1 MTMAETPDPPYWAVI
16 FTSLRDEQPD
26 DGYEPTADRM
36 FELAERQPGFLGCE
50 SAREGLGITVCYWS
64 DEESIAAWK
73 RQVEHM
79 EAQARGR
86 AQWYERYTVRIARV
100 ERAYEVQ
107 RAT

>member
-16 FTSLRDEQPD
+16 FTSLRDEQRD
-26 DGYEPTADRM
+26 DGYEQAADRM

-50 SAREGLGITVCYWS
+50 SAREGLSITVCYWS

-79 EAQARGR
+79 DAQARGR
-86 AQWYERYTVRIARV
+86 AQWYERYSVRIARV